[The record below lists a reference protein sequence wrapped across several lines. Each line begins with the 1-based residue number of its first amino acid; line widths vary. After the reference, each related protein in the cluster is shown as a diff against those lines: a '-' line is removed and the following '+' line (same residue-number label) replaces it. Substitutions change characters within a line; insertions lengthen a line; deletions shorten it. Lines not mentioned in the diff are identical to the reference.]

1 MGRLYDKKEDKM
13 HKIMLRTFV
22 TLTVIIMV
30 SACTGTP
37 RLYRQWGKSVETAK
51 QKQTVNPQ
59 AGQGLVQ
66 TPEMDGNAAGLTV
79 DRYRQSFKGL
89 KLQ

>member
-1 MGRLYDKKEDKM
+1 MRKVIL
-13 HKIMLRTFV
+13 TAFV
-22 TLTVIIMV
+22 TVTVILMV

-66 TPEMDGNAAGLTV
+66 TPEMDGNAAGLAV

-89 KLQ
+89 KIE

>member
-1 MGRLYDKKEDKM
+1 M
-13 HKIMLRTFV
+13 HKIMLTAFV
-22 TLTVIIMV
+22 TVTVITMV

-37 RLYRQWGKSVETAK
+37 HLYRHWGKSVETAK

-59 AGQGLVQ
+59 AGQGLIQ
-66 TPEMDGNAAGLTV
+66 TPEMDGNAAGYTV

-89 KLQ
+89 ETQ